1 MCANYASSELKE
13 TITTLTWCSAATQ
26 CNSTFFIVVLV
37 LVVVAV
43 VLYTSQTIMQSDEG
57 VQTALREIVSTAASL
72 Q

>member
-26 CNSTFFIVVLV
+26 CNSTFFIVV
-37 LVVVAV
+37 VVAV
-43 VLYTSQTIMQSDEG
+43 VLYASQTIMQSDEG
-57 VQTALREIVSTAASL
+57 VQNALREIVSTAASL